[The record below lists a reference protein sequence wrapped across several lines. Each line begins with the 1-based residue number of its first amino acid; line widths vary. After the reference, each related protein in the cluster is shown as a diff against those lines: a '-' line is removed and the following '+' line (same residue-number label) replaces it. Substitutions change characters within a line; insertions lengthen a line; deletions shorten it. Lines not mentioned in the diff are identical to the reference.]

1 MAASN
6 THSQTQNLGG
16 EGKRSVASAVL
27 GLALAAAGVAL
38 MFVVASAIYGAS
50 PAADAEAFH
59 LGLGGACLLSGLS
72 QISLLTGIWLIWR
85 STRRNRA

>member
-6 THSQTQNLGG
+6 THSQTQNLDGA
-16 EGKRSVASAVL
+16 GKRSVASAAL
-27 GLALAAAGVAL
+27 GLVLAAAGVAL

-50 PAADAEAFH
+50 PASDAEAFR

-72 QISLLTGIWLIWR
+72 QIFLLTGVWLILR
-85 STRRNRA
+85 STRRKRA